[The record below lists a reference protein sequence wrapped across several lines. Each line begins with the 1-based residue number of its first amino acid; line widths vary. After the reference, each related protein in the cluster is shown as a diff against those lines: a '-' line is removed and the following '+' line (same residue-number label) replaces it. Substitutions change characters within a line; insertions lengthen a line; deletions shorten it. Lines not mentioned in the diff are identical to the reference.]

1 MNKNTNN
8 ENERGNAKRKNERN
22 VRHVQWLMEEWGV
35 MICIE
40 VWMITVNRSSE
51 LYSWIYVEGK
61 GDLWDNQDYWFLWNR
76 LLDVDLE
83 GLWVC
88 Y

>member
-22 VRHVQWLMEEWGV
+22 VRHVQWLMEEWGD

-61 GDLWDNQDYWFLWNR
+61 GDLWDNQDYLFLWNR
-76 LLDVDLE
+76 LLDIDLE
-83 GLWVC
+83 GLQM
-88 Y
+88 

>member
-22 VRHVQWLMEEWGV
+22 VRHVQWLMEEWGG
-35 MICIE
+35 MIYIE

-61 GDLWDNQDYWFLWNR
+61 GDLWDNQDYLFLWNR
-76 LLDVDLE
+76 LLDIDLE
-83 GLWVC
+83 GLQM
-88 Y
+88 

>member
-8 ENERGNAKRKNERN
+8 ENERGNAKRNNERN
-22 VRHVQWLMEEWGV
+22 VRHVQWLMEEWGG

-61 GDLWDNQDYWFLWNR
+61 GDLWDNQDYLFLWNR
-76 LLDVDLE
+76 LLDIDLE
-83 GLWVC
+83 GLQM
-88 Y
+88 